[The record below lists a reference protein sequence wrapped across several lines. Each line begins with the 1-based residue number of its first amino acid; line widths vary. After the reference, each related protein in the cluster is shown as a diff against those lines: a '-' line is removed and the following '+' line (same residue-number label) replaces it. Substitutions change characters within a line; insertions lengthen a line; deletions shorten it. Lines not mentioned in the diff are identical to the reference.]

1 MVKIKHM
8 KTLTISPQG
17 QITIPVNLRRDLNL
31 KGGTKLI
38 LNLVDWVKNKAIVLQ
53 PMPKNWVDTV
63 SGSGKGLWG
72 KSSVKY
78 LEEER
83 NSWQKT

>member
-1 MVKIKHM
+1 M

-17 QITIPVNLRRDLNL
+17 QITIPASLRRDLNL

-38 LNLVDWVKNKAIVLQ
+38 LNLVKWVKSKAIVLQ

-63 SGSGKGLWG
+63 AGSGKGLWS
-72 KSSVKY
+72 KSSEKY
-78 LEEER
+78 LQEER